1 MRALTG
7 HLQVDPDRSLVTEAA
22 AGSREAFDEL
32 VRRHQAR
39 IFNLA
44 RALAGDD
51 GEAEDMAQEAFIRA
65 WRAIGRFRGD
75 SAFRTWLYRVALN
88 VIHSH
93 LVRRARRR
101 IMWGWWYDA
110 AQVPE
115 PRVPTGTRGADLEMD
130 VARRDAIDRALATL
144 PPDLRTAVTLRDIEG
159 LEYKE
164 IADVLSVPIGTV
176 MSRIFRARS
185 RLRPLLEPLVSG
197 GDRDWEAVKESPRT

>member
-1 MRALTG
+1 MTG
-7 HLQVDPDRSLVTEAA
+7 HPHLDPDRPLVTEAA

-44 RALAGDD
+44 RALAGED
-51 GEAEDMAQEAFIRA
+51 GEAEDLAQDAFIRA
-65 WRAIGRFRGD
+65 WRAIGRFRGE
-75 SAFRTWLYRVALN
+75 STFRTWLYRVALN

-93 LVRRARRR
+93 LARRSRRR
-101 IMWGWWYDA
+101 IVWGWWDA
-110 AQVPE
+110 THTPE
-115 PRVPTGTRGADLEMD
+115 PRSPKSERGADLEAD

-144 PPDLRTAVTLRDIEG
+144 PPALRSAVTLRDIEG

-164 IADVLSVPIGTV
+164 IADLLGVPIGTV

-185 RLRPLLEPLVSG
+185 RLRPLLEPLIG
-197 GDRDWEAVKESPRT
+197 GGNQDRGAERE

>member
-1 MRALTG
+1 MTG
-7 HLQVDPDRSLVTEAA
+7 HPHLDPDHPLVAEAA
-22 AGSREAFDEL
+22 AGSHEAFDEL

-51 GEAEDMAQEAFIRA
+51 GEAEDLAQEAFIRA
-65 WRAIGRFRGD
+65 WRAIGRFRGE

-93 LVRRARRR
+93 LARRSRRR
-101 IMWGWWYDA
+101 IVWGWWDRA
-110 AQVPE
+110 HTPE
-115 PRVPTGTRGADLEMD
+115 PRSPKGERGADLEAD

-144 PPDLRTAVTLRDIEG
+144 PPDLRTAVTLRDIDG

-164 IADVLSVPIGTV
+164 IAAVLGVPIGTV

-197 GDRDWEAVKESPRT
+197 GDRDWEPVKESPRT